1 VADSGLSV
9 KERPIIFSGPLIPHI
24 LDGSKTQTR
33 RPVKADWAGYIG
45 GIDDN
50 HDDPSLWGAGG
61 NDGVWYV
68 LGRGH
73 RDTRHGGTCS
83 CACPYGE
90 PGDRLW
96 VRETWCNATPPDRT
110 IPVQYRADWPP
121 HEFGPRWKPSIY
133 MPRWASRILLEVTE
147 VRVERVQ
154 SITEDD
160 ARAEGVEPGPGHRL
174 YPGTGAARSMSYTS
188 GFVIAWDGIYGKRE
202 QGWDVNPWVWV
213 VVFRNIA
220 L

>member
-33 RPVKADWAGYIG
+33 RPVRRMTEQHHMWQEPD
-45 GIDDN
+45 
-50 HDDPSLWGAGG
+50 GAFCWELPEPVHATSWPTGS
-61 NDGVWYV
+61 V
-68 LGRGH
+68 
-73 RDTRHGGTCS
+73 
-83 CACPYGE
+83 ACPYGE

-96 VRETWCNATPPDRT
+96 VREAFCPDWTDHT
-110 IPVQYRADWPP
+110 IYRADGGSAMAAGYASEPKW
-121 HEFGPRWKPSIY
+121 RPSIH
-133 MPRWASRILLEVTE
+133 MPRAVSRIILEVTQ
-147 VRVERVQ
+147 VRIERVQ

-202 QGWDVNPWVWV
+202 QGWGVNPWVWV